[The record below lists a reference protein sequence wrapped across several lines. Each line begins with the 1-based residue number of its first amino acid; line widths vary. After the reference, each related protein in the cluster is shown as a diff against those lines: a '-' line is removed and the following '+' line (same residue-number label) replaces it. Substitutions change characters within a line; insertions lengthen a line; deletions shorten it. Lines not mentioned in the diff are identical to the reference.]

1 MATVERAADGS
12 TTTYFEVSVAGDH
25 VERLMRA
32 VFGDHRAQVTAGR
45 IRSRR

>member
-32 VFGDHRAQVTAGR
+32 VFGDHRAQVTAGP